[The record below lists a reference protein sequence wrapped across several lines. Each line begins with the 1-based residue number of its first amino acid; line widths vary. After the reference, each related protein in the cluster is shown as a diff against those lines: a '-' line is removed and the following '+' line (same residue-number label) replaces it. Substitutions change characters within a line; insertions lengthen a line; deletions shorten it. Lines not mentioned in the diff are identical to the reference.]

1 MKRARSECG
10 ALWKPIRK
18 QALLVCLEILWSP
31 VMCIMS
37 RSSNHVAYFHG
48 ERNYPTN
55 LLIFKGSTSGTQA
68 DDWEIKTG
76 KPLQRLLW
84 VIVVVDVAIFF
95 LVHISLRERRKRITN
110 PTITYT
116 TRVICW
122 RNESA
127 AHWKRFE
134 IQEKKKEKSLRG
146 HLKFTVEMTFV
157 LNKNLPRATKVAKR
171 QLEFWR
177 QEMNSLIVCSSF
189 LTTSTGIAYGH

>member
-95 LVHISLRERRKRITN
+95 LVHISLRERRKKKNYKPNNHIYNKSNLLEKRKRS
-110 PTITYT
+110 PLEAF
-116 TRVICW
+116 
-122 RNESA
+122 RNSREEKRKILTGSFKI
-127 AHWKRFE
+127 HCGNDIRFE
-134 IQEKKKEKSLRG
+134 
-146 HLKFTVEMTFV
+146 
-157 LNKNLPRATKVAKR
+157 
-171 QLEFWR
+171 
-177 QEMNSLIVCSSF
+177 
-189 LTTSTGIAYGH
+189 